1 MIVAVSVIQNKII
14 ASEIVNFFIVENFS
28 WAYEQFNS
36 VTMITITKQ
45 RLKNKIVFVL
55 FEHK

>member
-55 FEHK
+55 L